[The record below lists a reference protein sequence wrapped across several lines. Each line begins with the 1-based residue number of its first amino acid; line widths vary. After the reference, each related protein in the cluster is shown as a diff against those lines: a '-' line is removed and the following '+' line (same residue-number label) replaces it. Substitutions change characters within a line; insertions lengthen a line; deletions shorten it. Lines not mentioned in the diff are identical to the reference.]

1 MQIAAQHAEAV
12 RERPGVGVKERL
24 LLDRIALHATDVAP
38 GHHEASA
45 PVEAHFAHTG
55 RAVRNLAVMPAGV
68 AVHPAV
74 VALIVELAVLHT
86 ALERLS

>member
-12 RERPGVGVKERL
+12 RERSGVGVEERL
-24 LLDRIALHATDVAP
+24 FLDRIALHATDVAP
-38 GHHEASA
+38 GHHQASA
-45 PVEAHFAHTG
+45 PVEPHFAHAG

-74 VALIVELAVLHT
+74 VAFIVEIAFAHV